1 VARRLAGLRAR
12 LGVFAV
18 LGNHDWQNAGAE
30 MAAALREAGITVL
43 ENDVVDA
50 GPLHV
55 AGLADLRTREP
66 DVAGTLAR
74 VPEGAPVIVLSHDP
88 DLFPQIPGRV
98 ALTLSGHTH
107 GGQIAIPRIRR
118 RAIPSRFGERFARG
132 HIVEGG
138 RHLYVTSGV
147 GTSGWP
153 VRLLAPAEIVIL
165 RLRPAT

>member
-1 VARRLAGLRAR
+1 
-12 LGVFAV
+12 VFAV
-18 LGNHDWQNAGAE
+18 LGNNDWQNAGAE
-30 MAAALREAGITVL
+30 MAGALREAGIPVL

-66 DVAGTLAR
+66 DVAGTLAH

-88 DLFPQIPGRV
+88 DLFPQISGRV

-107 GGQIAIPRIRR
+107 GGQIAIPRMRR